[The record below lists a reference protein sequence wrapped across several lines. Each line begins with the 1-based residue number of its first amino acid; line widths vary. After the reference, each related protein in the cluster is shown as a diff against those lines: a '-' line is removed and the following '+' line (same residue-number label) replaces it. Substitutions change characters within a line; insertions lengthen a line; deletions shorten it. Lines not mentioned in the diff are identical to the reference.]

1 MPRRTKYD
9 NSGWPTH
16 IKCAKEREKSISKK
30 MQGQKFED
38 VVLKGDRKNVVIDWN
53 LAKKIKRKPLW

>member
-1 MPRRTKYD
+1 MPRRTKDD
-9 NSGWPTH
+9 NSGWPEH
-16 IKCAKEREKSISKK
+16 IKNTKEREKSIAKK
-30 MQGQKFED
+30 MNGQQFED